1 MFDEIW
7 IKKRGLGKSNANV
20 ALSLSPNIG
29 NNSSSH
35 CRDTFSKP
43 GHNSVLEKSL
53 PYSWLSYLII
63 LLEVL
68 GSRWQIRAVTINVPF
83 PKQPIST
90 AFIGPI
96 NNVFPNNITLAKNNP
111 SPSNQITLAL
121 PNKLPLG
128 SRFIQKNTSIWIAA
142 VVCTMPSFPSNQTN
156 TMKHKDW
163 CWENW
168 LATFNSVHHKV

>member
-111 SPSNQITLAL
+111 PPRTSYQITLAL

-128 SRFIQKNTSIWIAA
+128 LRFIQKDTIIWTAA
-142 VVCTMPSFPSNQTN
+142 EVLVDTIISKRP
-156 TMKHKDW
+156 D
-163 CWENW
+163 
-168 LATFNSVHHKV
+168 